1 MGGNCENCAK
11 VETCKKDIG
20 IIWGFCNTDFE
31 PKKEERKV
39 KVKKERVIFRRDKQ
53 HEKGA
58 DWFLAAFPDDE
69 ANPGRVACLPFYV
82 PYKSGAPVFEPFC
95 EVDLSY
101 YYSTKLVHKDEM
113 CAEACKEVIE
123 NYYAAEFEVVEKLT
137 SGRRKRCG

>member
-20 IIWGFCNTDFE
+20 VIWGFCNTDFE
-31 PKKEERKV
+31 PKKEEKKV
-39 KVKKERVIFRRDKQ
+39 KTKKERVIFRRDKQ
-53 HEKGA
+53 REKGA
-58 DWFLAAFPDDE
+58 WCFLAAFPDDD
-69 ANPGRVACLPFYV
+69 ANPGRVACLPFHV

-101 YYSTKLVHKDEM
+101 YYSTKLVHKDESV
-113 CAEACKEVIE
+113 AETCKEVVE
-123 NYYAAEFEVVEKLT
+123 NYYATEFEVVEKLT